1 MALVSLQQFLEDMSF
16 LIAGKPAQ
24 QDAFVTKHRPV
35 LDEF

>member
-1 MALVSLQQFLEDMSF
+1 MSF